1 MDMSPARHTFMSKK
15 NGDSVSPYLRKPL
28 RKYEE
33 ATREQAK
40 DEKRS
45 DRGEMPTKSLP
56 RDPVDKVSPDESN
69 DR

>member
-33 ATREQAK
+33 VTREQAK
-40 DEKRS
+40 NETRP
-45 DRGEMPTKSLP
+45 DRRKAPTKSVTG
-56 RDPVDKVSPDESN
+56 DPVDKVSPDDPN